1 MIDVIDYQHIIN
13 IFYRFISYNYFLY
26 RMPLNL
32 YTVFLSK
39 SFVLKLVFLSV
50 GKPNEPYIKEGI
62 DNFTK
67 RIGHYYPIQWQL
79 IPPAKA
85 TEADQIKKAEAQ
97 SILKAISATDVL
109 ILLDETGTMLS
120 SPGLAKLI
128 QQKANQSA
136 QRIVFLI
143 GGAYGVAHEVKQ
155 RAQFTWSLSEL
166 VFPHML
172 VRLILAEQVYR
183 ACSILANEKYH
194 HE

>member
-1 MIDVIDYQHIIN
+1 LK
-13 IFYRFISYNYFLY
+13 ISIC
-26 RMPLNL
+26 
-32 YTVFLSK
+32 
-39 SFVLKLVFLSV
+39 SV
-50 GKPNEPYIKEGI
+50 GKANESYIKEGVEQ
-62 DNFTK
+62 FTK
-67 RIGHYYPIQWQL
+67 RIGHYYPIDWSL
-79 IPPAKA
+79 IPPSKL
-85 TEADQIKKAEAQ
+85 TESAQIKKAEAE
-97 SILKAISATDVL
+97 SILKALAKTDVL
-109 ILLDETGTMLS
+109 ILLDEKGKMLD

-143 GGAYGVAHEVKQ
+143 GGAYGVDQSIKE
-155 RAQFTWSLSEL
+155 RANFTWSLSDL

>member
-1 MIDVIDYQHIIN
+1 MFKI
-13 IFYRFISYNYFLY
+13 
-26 RMPLNL
+26 
-32 YTVFLSK
+32 K
-39 SFVLKLVFLSV
+39 ALKLAFLSV
-50 GKPNEPYIKEGI
+50 GKSNEPYIKEGVEQ
-62 DNFTK
+62 FTK
-67 RIGHYYPIQWQL
+67 RIGHYYPIDWQL
-79 IPPAKA
+79 ITPAKSTDPA
-85 TEADQIKKAEAQ
+85 QIKKLEAIA
-97 SILKAISATDVL
+97 ILKAIQPTDVL
-109 ILLDETGTMLS
+109 ILLDETGKMLT

-143 GGAYGVAHEVKQ
+143 GGAYGVAEDIKE
-155 RAQFTWSLSEL
+155 RAQFTWSLSAL

>member
-1 MIDVIDYQHIIN
+1 MK
-13 IFYRFISYNYFLY
+13 ISIC
-26 RMPLNL
+26 
-32 YTVFLSK
+32 
-39 SFVLKLVFLSV
+39 SV
-50 GKPNEPYIKEGI
+50 GKANESYIKEGVEQ
-62 DNFTK
+62 FTK
-67 RIGHYYPIQWQL
+67 RIGHYYPIDWAL
-79 IPPAKA
+79 IPPSKL
-85 TEADQIKKAEAQ
+85 TEPAQIKKAEAE
-97 SILKAISATDVL
+97 SILKALAKTDVL
-109 ILLDETGTMLS
+109 ILLDEKGKMLD

-143 GGAYGVAHEVKQ
+143 GGAYGVDQSIKE
-155 RAQFTWSLSEL
+155 RANFTWSLSDL